1 MCVTTIMQLAV
12 CGNST
17 SVHRNLTI
25 ARIRCGT
32 TGSAIGIGRL
42 IPRLGGRLWKVRR
55 CRSRHAAV
63 VKLLPRGSALC
74 WIVRWRSSTGFR
86 LMIDARDSV
95 LLVSVLVCLLLM
107 QRCLRLLFRRFV
119 VRFLLLV
126 LPNDLSLPCMI
137 VCNRVV
143 LPSLVLGGLPL
154 SL

>member
-1 MCVTTIMQLAV
+1 
-12 CGNST
+12 
-17 SVHRNLTI
+17 
-25 ARIRCGT
+25 
-32 TGSAIGIGRL
+32 
-42 IPRLGGRLWKVRR
+42 
-55 CRSRHAAV
+55 
-63 VKLLPRGSALC
+63 
-74 WIVRWRSSTGFR
+74 
-86 LMIDARDSV
+86 MIDARDSV